1 LRDAV
6 GLREGEQV
14 VVGGAAGVHGAGF
27 EQRTDLVQ
35 RRRVIAVVLA
45 VDGHVPGGRRV
56 EAEDQA
62 HRRRLAG
69 AVRPEEAGH
78 DAGLDGEGE
87 VVDGTLVPVVLRQVA
102 CLDHRSTVPLARAPI
117 HECFLN
123 MRATLICLLCAGLL
137 AGSAER
143 ARPAAEPTL
152 AQLVGQKL
160 VVSMTGRTPS
170 ASLLARARRGDIGGV
185 LVHRFNFSSS
195 AQLRA
200 ITVALQRAAASGG
213 RPPLLIAVDQEGG
226 SVKTIP
232 WLPPARS
239 PGRVRSTA
247 DARSD
252 GRSTGAALLDLGVNT
267 DFAPVA
273 DVPVS
278 TGSEVYR
285 QGRTWSFNAKTTA
298 RLAGAFALGLGDAHA
313 LATMKHFP
321 GLGLATADT
330 DHAVVRITAPAARL
344 EPGLVPYRGTH
355 VPLVMLS
362 NAIYNA
368 YDRIN
373 AAGWSRAIATK
384 LLRRELGFQG
394 VTITDSLDGA
404 ANARRI
410 APNGLA
416 IAAANAGTD
425 LILLTG

>member
-1 LRDAV
+1 
-6 GLREGEQV
+6 
-14 VVGGAAGVHGAGF
+14 
-27 EQRTDLVQ
+27 
-35 RRRVIAVVLA
+35 
-45 VDGHVPGGRRV
+45 
-56 EAEDQA
+56 
-62 HRRRLAG
+62 
-69 AVRPEEAGH
+69 
-78 DAGLDGEGE
+78 
-87 VVDGTLVPVVLRQVA
+87 
-102 CLDHRSTVPLARAPI
+102 
-117 HECFLN
+117 
-123 MRATLICLLCAGLL
+123 MRAILICLLCVVVVAG
-137 AGSAER
+137 GAER

-160 VVSMTGRTPS
+160 VVSMSGTTPS

-200 ITVALQRAAASGG
+200 TAAALQQAAASGG
-213 RPPLLIAVDQEGG
+213 RPRLLIAVDQEGG

-247 DARSD
+247 DARED
-252 GRSTGAALLDLGVNT
+252 GRRTGAALLGLGVNT

-273 DVPVS
+273 DVPGS

-285 QGRTWSFNAKTTA
+285 QGRTWSFDAKTTA

-321 GLGLATADT
+321 GLGLATENT
-330 DHAVVRITAPAARL
+330 DRAVVRITAPGARL
-344 EPGLVPYRGTH
+344 EPGLLPYRSTR

-368 YDRIN
+368 YDRVN

-384 LLRRELGFQG
+384 LRRHDLGFRG

-425 LILLTG
+425 LILLTGGETASRNVFTTLLQAAQRGRVHRSSLLASYQRIQALKAGLR